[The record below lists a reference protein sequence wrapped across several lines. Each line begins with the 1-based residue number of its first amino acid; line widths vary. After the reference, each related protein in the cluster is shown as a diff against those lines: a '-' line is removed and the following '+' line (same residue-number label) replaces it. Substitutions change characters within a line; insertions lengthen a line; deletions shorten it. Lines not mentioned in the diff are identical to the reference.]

1 MANKDAYEEQMD
13 RREFRRKRRI
23 RNQIISYI
31 VTVIVLGG
39 LVAGGIIGAGQVM
52 KTVRDKKQADELQKQ
67 LDELAQ
73 QEEETPVVEAP
84 VESPEPATEQ
94 DYLDEIVNACI
105 AEMPLEDKVAGL
117 FIITPEALTG
127 TDVVVKAGDTTKAKL
142 GEKPIGGLVYFEQNM
157 KSAEQLTEMLQ
168 NTIGWSKYPIF
179 LCVDEEG
186 GSVSRVSGAGLADD
200 VGPMAEIGASG
211 DAALAQEAGANLGAY
226 LAGFGFNVDF
236 APVADV
242 ISEGNTVIGDRS
254 FGGDVNMVAPMV
266 AAEVAGLQG
275 NGVSACLKHFPGM
288 GDASEDTHNGM
299 ASSEKTLDDLNATD
313 FPVYQAGIEAGAEF
327 VMVGHISMPN
337 VVGDNTPASL
347 SSKVIS
353 ELLRGQLGYNGIV
366 VTDAM
371 DMTAITDYYTADQAA
386 VAAINAGADMIL
398 MPEDFETAYTGVLD
412 AVNNGTISQDR
423 IDESLRRIYRVKYK
437 NKVEQ

>member
-127 TDVVVKAGDTTKAKL
+127 TDVVVKAGDTTKAK
-142 GEKPIGGLVYFEQNM
+142 V
-157 KSAEQLTEMLQ
+157 KSL
-168 NTIGWSKYPIF
+168 
-179 LCVDEEG
+179 
-186 GSVSRVSGAGLADD
+186 
-200 VGPMAEIGASG
+200 
-211 DAALAQEAGANLGAY
+211 
-226 LAGFGFNVDF
+226 
-236 APVADV
+236 
-242 ISEGNTVIGDRS
+242 
-254 FGGDVNMVAPMV
+254 
-266 AAEVAGLQG
+266 
-275 NGVSACLKHFPGM
+275 
-288 GDASEDTHNGM
+288 
-299 ASSEKTLDDLNATD
+299 
-313 FPVYQAGIEAGAEF
+313 
-327 VMVGHISMPN
+327 
-337 VVGDNTPASL
+337 
-347 SSKVIS
+347 
-353 ELLRGQLGYNGIV
+353 
-366 VTDAM
+366 
-371 DMTAITDYYTADQAA
+371 
-386 VAAINAGADMIL
+386 
-398 MPEDFETAYTGVLD
+398 
-412 AVNNGTISQDR
+412 
-423 IDESLRRIYRVKYK
+423 
-437 NKVEQ
+437 